1 MQAIEK
7 TATPEKAGEA
17 STSPKRYSL
26 EEYFALEEQA
36 ESKSEFHD
44 GEIVAVT
51 GGTFDHNRLARNLTA
66 FLTYALRGKAF
77 EPFCGDVKVWI
88 EKYRKVTYPDVMA
101 IAGEP
106 APYNNRKDTLT
117 NPCLVI
123 EVLSKST
130 MEYDQTEKFKR
141 YRSLDSLQEYVLVN
155 QYDIEVQLY
164 TRTNEGFWQYRA
176 YESLEDTVQLTSIE
190 TAITV
195 ADIYEGIELETQ
207 ES

>member
-7 TATPEKAGEA
+7 PAIAP
-17 STSPKRYSL
+17 PKRYSL
-26 EEYFALEEQA
+26 AEYFALEEQA

-51 GGTFDHNRLARNLTA
+51 GGTFNHNRLSRNLIS
-66 FLTYALRGKAF
+66 FLTYALRGKRF

-88 EKYRKVTYPDVMA
+88 EKHQRAAYPDVMA
-101 IAGEP
+101 IAGAP
-106 APYNNRKDTLT
+106 APYKNRKDTLT

-130 MEYDQTEKFKR
+130 MEYDQTEKFKL
-141 YRSLDSLQEYVLVN
+141 YRSLDSLQDYLLVN

-176 YESLEDTVQLTSIE
+176 YESLEDTVHLTSIE
-190 TAITV
+190 VEITV
-195 ADIYEGIELETQ
+195 AEIYEGIELEAA
-207 ES
+207 ER

>member
-7 TATPEKAGEA
+7 PAIAP
-17 STSPKRYSL
+17 PKRYSL

-44 GEIVAVT
+44 GEIVAMT
-51 GGTFDHNRLARNLTA
+51 GASIDHNRLSRNLIFLLTA
-66 FLTYALRGKAF
+66 ALKGKRF
-77 EPFCGDVKVWI
+77 EPFVGDMKVWI
-88 EKYRKVTYPDVMA
+88 EKHRKVTYPDVLA
-101 IAGEP
+101 IDGKPEL
-106 APYNNRKDTLT
+106 YNNRKDTLT

-176 YESLEDTVQLTSIE
+176 YESLEDTVHLTSIE
-190 TAITV
+190 TDITV
-195 ADIYEGIELETQ
+195 AEVYEGIELESQ
-207 ES
+207 AS

>member
-7 TATPEKAGEA
+7 PAIAP
-17 STSPKRYSL
+17 PKRYSL
-26 EEYFALEEQA
+26 AEYFALEEQA

-51 GGTFDHNRLARNLTA
+51 GGTFNHNALALNIAA
-66 FLTYALRGKAF
+66 FLKYALKGKAF
-77 EPFCGDVKVWI
+77 RPFCGDVKVWI
-88 EKYRKVTYPDVMA
+88 EKHQRAAYPDVMA
-101 IAGEP
+101 IAGAP
-106 APYNNRKDTLT
+106 ASYKKRKDTLT

-130 MEYDQTEKFKR
+130 AEYDQTEKFKFC
-141 YRSLDSLQEYVLVN
+141 RSLDSLQEYVLVN
-155 QYDIEVQLY
+155 QYDIEVQQY

-176 YESLEDTVQLTSIE
+176 YESLEDTVHLTSIE
-190 TAITV
+190 TDIAV
-195 ADIYEGIELETQ
+195 ADIYEGIELEAV

>member
-7 TATPEKAGEA
+7 PAIAP
-17 STSPKRYSL
+17 PKRYSL
-26 EEYFALEEQA
+26 AEYFALEEQA

-51 GGTFDHNRLARNLTA
+51 GGTFNHNALALNIAA
-66 FLTYALRGKAF
+66 FLKYALKGKAF
-77 EPFCGDVKVWI
+77 KPFCSDVKVWI
-88 EKYRKVTYPDVMA
+88 EKYRKVNYPDVMA

-106 APYNNRKDTLT
+106 SPYNNRKDTLT

-130 MEYDQTEKFKR
+130 MEFDQNEKFKF
-141 YRSLDSLQEYVLVN
+141 YRSLASLQDYLLIN
-155 QYDIEVQLY
+155 QYDIEVQLF

-176 YESLEDTVQLTSIE
+176 YESLEDTIRLRSIE
-190 TAITV
+190 TNITV
-195 ADIYEGIELETQ
+195 ADIYEGIELETKDI
-207 ES
+207 